1 MVTLFDLFKRNCDK
15 IKRGG
20 VQMPKELSYTIEEVS
35 QLLKVSKLTLYDLV
49 KKGELPVFRVGRQ
62 MRIDAMDL
70 NIYIEHRKSHPN
82 IVPPASSAAL
92 QSKQTKDHIV
102 ISGQDLVLDILGKHI
117 EKQTPFK
124 PLRSFTG
131 SLNSLISMYN
141 RECDIVSLHLFDGD
155 TGEYNLPYIK
165 KILVGYPFVLI
176 NLLLRKAGF
185 YVKKGNPLNLTSW
198 TDLNR
203 ENVKMI
209 NREKGSGAR
218 ILLDEQLRIH
228 GIPSKNIIGYEN
240 EETNH
245 LSVASAVS
253 TGMADVGVGNEKA
266 AKIVGVDFI
275 PLITEQYDIVMIKS
289 PESERLINAVR
300 EILSSQ
306 QFLSELLSLGDYD
319 TSHTGKIIYETY

>member
-1 MVTLFDLFKRNCDK
+1 M
-15 IKRGG
+15 KRGG
-20 VQMPKELSYTIEEVS
+20 VQMPKDLSYTIEEVS

-62 MRIDAMDL
+62 MRIDAKDL
-70 NIYIEHRKSHPN
+70 DIYIDHRKTHPN
-82 IVPPASSAAL
+82 PAPPAQATNL
-92 QSKQTKDHIV
+92 QSKQTKDRIV

-117 EKQTPFK
+117 EKQTHFK

-141 RECDIVSLHLFDGD
+141 GECDIVSLHLFDGD

-198 TDLNR
+198 SDLCR
-203 ENVKMI
+203 ENVTII

-218 ILLDEQLRIH
+218 ILLDEQLRIN
-228 GIPSKNIIGYEN
+228 GIPSRTIRGYEN

-245 LSVASAVS
+245 LSVASAVA
-253 TGMADVGVGNEKA
+253 TGVADVGLGIEKA
-266 AKIVGVDFI
+266 AKIVGVDFV
-275 PLITEQYDIVMIKS
+275 PLITEQYDIVMIKTQ
-289 PESERLINAVR
+289 ESELLISTVR

-306 QFLSELLSLGDYD
+306 QFLSELKSLGDYD
-319 TSHTGKIIYETY
+319 ISLTGKIIYET